1 MYIFRTEKGA
11 FAFSE
16 TPDGTYKAALFEKAY
31 GISTIER
38 DPPNSD
44 FSEYLE
50 QWEKVDN
57 KARAEANKIMTP
69 EQAFFSPCTY
79 NLLVENA
86 ARKMLEN
93 EIDLEKYRIDLA

>member
-16 TPDGTYKAALFEKAY
+16 TPDGTYKAALFEKTY

-57 KARAEANKIMTP
+57 KARVEANKIMTP
-69 EQAFFSPCTY
+69 KQAFFSPCHY
-79 NLLVENA
+79 NLLVKNA